1 MADNGLDEAHNESV
15 TPHCGHNC
23 IVTVY
28 VIDQHRHTTRSHLSS
43 KLPFKHI
50 LSNLNRNVFNPNDF
64 L

>member
-15 TPHCGHNC
+15 TPHCGHNR

-28 VIDQHRHTTRSHLSS
+28 VIDQYGHTTRSRLNS
-43 KLPFKHI
+43 KLPFEHI
-50 LSNLNRNVFNPNDF
+50 LSNLNRNVFDSHDI